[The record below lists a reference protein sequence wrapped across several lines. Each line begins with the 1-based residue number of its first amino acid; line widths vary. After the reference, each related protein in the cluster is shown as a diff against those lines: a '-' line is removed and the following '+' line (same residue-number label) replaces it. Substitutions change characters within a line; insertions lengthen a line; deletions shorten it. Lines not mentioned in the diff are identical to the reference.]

1 MKYIKAFSFFSL
13 LIVSSLLFSLNLFA
27 QTTAS
32 AELEVKIDSI
42 FKNFNDINKPGA
54 TVAVVKNQKI
64 IFKKGYG
71 SANLEYGIPNSP
83 STIFHIA
90 SVSKQFTVFSILLLE
105 KEGKLSFDDDIRK
118 FIPEVPDFG
127 QKITLRHL
135 ASHTS
140 GMRDQW
146 NLLRM
151 AGWRMDDVIT
161 KEHILK
167 LVSQQK
173 ELNFKPGE
181 AYMYCNTGFTLL
193 AEAVSRISG
202 KTFAEFTE
210 ERIFKPLNMNN
221 TLFYD
226 DHKKIVKNRA
236 YSYQLESDGT
246 YKKSV
251 LNYANVGATSLFTT
265 VEDLAL
271 WSMNFSTY
279 KVGDKGIVE
288 KMNTLAT
295 LTNGE
300 TFGGAYGQFVDKHK
314 GLNQIQHGGADAGYR
329 TYLGRFPDQNFAVM
343 VFSNLAQSNPGSL
356 ALQVA
361 DLYLEDALKQETK
374 ANTAPKAEL
383 AYIKLSNDQLEEF
396 SGYYWNDDQKS
407 VRKIYVKSDTLHYY
421 RSQGSENPLL
431 PIGPKEFKM
440 AGVDVDLKV
449 VFSES
454 KNNRKMTV
462 LINNDPPI
470 VSEIFT
476 PPNYTVSDLKQFE
489 GEYFSPE
496 LNTTYKAVLIDGK
509 LTFTHARVSDFV
521 ITAAKVD
528 VFTYKGATYVFER
541 DATNAI
547 TGFRVS
553 ADRVQNLWFKKL
565 H

>member
-1 MKYIKAFSFFSL
+1 MNNFNFFSFFSF
-13 LIVSSLLFSLNLFA
+13 LFIFSVLFAPKLFA
-27 QTTAS
+27 QTAVTDA
-32 AELEVKIDSI
+32 LEIKIDSI
-42 FKNFNDINKPGA
+42 FKDFNAIDKPGA
-54 TVAVVKNQKI
+54 TVAVVKNQKVV
-64 IFKKGYG
+64 FKKGYG

-140 GMRDQW
+140 GLRDQW
-146 NLLRM
+146 TLLRM

-193 AEAVSRISG
+193 AEVVARISG
-202 KTFAEFTE
+202 KSFAEFTE
-210 ERIFKPLNMNN
+210 ERIFKPLQMTH

-226 DHKKIVKNRA
+226 NHKKIVKNRA
-236 YSYQLESDGT
+236 YSYYLESDGT

-271 WSMNFSTY
+271 WSMNFSSYT
-279 KVGDKGIVE
+279 VGDKGIVE

-314 GLNQIQHGGADAGYR
+314 GLHQIQHGGADAGYR
-329 TYLGRFPDQNFAVM
+329 TYLGRFPDQNVAVM

-361 DLYLEDALKQETK
+361 DLYLEDAHKQETK

-383 AYIKLSNDQLEEF
+383 AYIKLSTDQLEEF

-407 VRKIYVKSDTLHYY
+407 VRKIYVKNDTLYY
-421 RSQGSENPLL
+421 FRSQGSENPLL
-431 PIGPKEFKM
+431 PIGPKAFKM

-462 LINNDPPI
+462 LIDNDPPI
-470 VSEIFT
+470 VSEKFT
-476 PPNYTVSDLKQFE
+476 PPNYAASDLKQFE

-496 LNTTYKAVLIDGK
+496 LNTTYNAVLTDGK
-509 LTFTHARVSDFV
+509 LTFTHARASDFV

-528 VFTYKGATYVFER
+528 VFAYEGATYAFER
-541 DATNAI
+541 DATNVI

-553 ADRVQNLWFKKL
+553 AGRVQHLWFKKL